1 MQRLPGGEQK
11 ELKTELEDPEGDG
24 KEKKTKA
31 AQKGLQATQAGT
43 GAEFPFQK
51 LLKPIKQELED
62 ERQQRWETQ
71 WQKFLKTMQAPYF
84 SERCPHLARCP
95 PPEEIPKELRASFP
109 SLKGIAET
117 KLRSSREK
125 VFNQKTCRICEKD
138 PHSSAQVKDE
148 IWDEDIDSLEEQSQ
162 CFRQFSYQ
170 EAEGPRNVCEKLWR
184 FCHQWLKPE
193 RNTKEQILELVVLE
207 QFLTI
212 LPEDVQGWVR
222 ESRPQTCAQ
231 AVTLAEDFL
240 LNLQRRQQELEPYE
254 EVVVNS
260 PKAELDPS
268 DTEEP
273 GNCAEVD
280 RDSDFGSPFFS
291 DGDRSGSHHPEETER
306 GESRKISTKDV
317 RGQTNPDPCF
327 TSRHENEEMN
337 LHPESVQAAEFSD
350 ISSERGGRGTCLRV
364 PEVAGRPGGQ
374 ERLRHTQ
381 GNSARKM
388 PRKKAFCKDGDSDRS
403 PSRKRVPEH
412 VSQKA
417 AAEGVRKS
425 GPCVDLAQPAKT
437 PSYECSY
444 CGKRWPCQ
452 SQLRRHVK
460 IHTGERPHKC
470 PDCGKSFSNS
480 SNLSQHKRVH
490 TGERPYSCKDC
501 GKSYRRRASLVQHE
515 RETCRK
521 GNPLN
526 APAVGYIVLGN
537 CTLLCMKKMAQ
548 SGKNRVIAPKGAEA
562 PLAAPPLNLI
572 MGYSQEKSQAGS

>member
-1 MQRLPGGEQK
+1 MQGLPGGEQK
-11 ELKTELEDPEGDG
+11 EVKTEPEDSEGDG
-24 KEKKTKA
+24 KGKKPKA
-31 AQKGLQATQAGT
+31 VQKGLQATHAGT
-43 GAEFPFQK
+43 GSELQFQK
-51 LLKPIKQELED
+51 LLKPIKQEPED
-62 ERQQRWETQ
+62 ERQQLWETQ
-71 WQKFLKTMQAPYF
+71 WQKFLKTMQAPCC
-84 SERCPHLARCP
+84 SERCPHLARP
-95 PPEEIPKELRASFP
+95 PPEEIPKEFRASFP
-109 SLKGIAET
+109 SLKGIADT

-125 VFNQKTCRICEKD
+125 VFNQKTCRTCEKD
-138 PHSSAQVKDE
+138 PHSS
-148 IWDEDIDSLEEQSQ
+148 
-162 CFRQFSYQ
+162 
-170 EAEGPRNVCEKLWR
+170 
-184 FCHQWLKPE
+184 
-193 RNTKEQILELVVLE
+193 
-207 QFLTI
+207 
-212 LPEDVQGWVR
+212 VQ
-222 ESRPQTCAQ
+222 
-231 AVTLAEDFL
+231 L
-240 LNLQRRQQELEPYE
+240 YE

-273 GNCAEVD
+273 GNSTEVEC
-280 RDSDFGSPFFS
+280 DSDFGPPFFS
-291 DGDRSGSHHPEETER
+291 DGDRSQSHHPEETEH
-306 GESRKISTKDV
+306 GELSKISTKDV

-327 TSRHENEEMN
+327 ASGHENEELN
-337 LHPESVQAAEFSD
+337 LHPESAQVAEFSD
-350 ISSERGGRGTCLRV
+350 ISSEGGGRGTFLRV

-374 ERLRHTQ
+374 ERLRYTQ
-381 GNSARKM
+381 GNSASKM
-388 PRKKAFCKDGDSDRS
+388 PRKKAVCKEGDSDRS

-412 VSQKA
+412 L
-417 AAEGVRKS
+417 EGVRKS
-425 GPCVDLAQPAKT
+425 RPCVDLTQPAKT

-452 SQLRRHVK
+452 SQLHRHVK

-515 RETCRK
+515 REACQK

-537 CTLLCMKKMAQ
+537 CTLLCMKKSAQ

-562 PLAAPPLNLI
+562 PLAAQPLNLI